1 MANNSTKI
9 DALNR
14 EKASIARLS
23 VLSNLILV
31 ILKLATGLAIGS
43 VSVISEAIHSGID
56 LIAAVIA
63 YISVRK
69 SSEPP
74 DVEHAFGH
82 GKFENISGAIEA
94 ILIFI
99 AALFIIQQA
108 YDKIVHGVILE
119 DVNIGILVMLI
130 STIVNFFVSKKLF
143 QTAKKTDSIA
153 LNADAWHLRTD
164 VLTSLGIF
172 AGLLA
177 IKLTGITIL
186 DPIMAVIVALFILR
200 AAFDLIVRS
209 VRDLMDITLPPE
221 EEKEIRHVIE
231 KHSDEYLDYH
241 DLRTRKAGSDRFVDF
256 HLVVPK
262 KLNVESAH
270 ALADRIEGDI
280 MEKYPRTSVI
290 VHIEPCDSGETCN
303 SCSEKC
309 IEED

>member
-1 MANNSTKI
+1 MPNNSTNI
-9 DALNR
+9 EALNK

-23 VLSNLILV
+23 VLSNLALV
-31 ILKLATGLAIGS
+31 LLKLAAGFSIGS

-63 YISVRK
+63 YVSVRK

-82 GKFENISGAIEA
+82 GKFENISGAVEA
-94 ILIFI
+94 LLIFV
-99 AALFIIQQA
+99 AALFIIKQA
-108 YDKIVHGVILE
+108 YDKVVNGVILE
-119 DVNIGILVMLI
+119 DVSLGILVMLI
-130 STIVNFFVSKKLF
+130 STIVNFFISRKLF

-186 DPIMAVIVALFILR
+186 DPIMAFIVALFILR
-200 AAFDLIVRS
+200 AAFDLTVRS

-221 EEKEIRHVIE
+221 EEKAIRHVIE

-262 KLNVESAH
+262 KLSVQAAH
-270 ALADRIEGDI
+270 ALADRIESDI

-290 VHIEPCDSGETCN
+290 IHVEPCDSGETCD
-303 SCSEKC
+303 SCNEKC
-309 IEED
+309 VEED